1 MIERIQFW
9 GVLLWMIAMLIMAGF
24 AVRAV
29 WSDATRSSDD
39 ATPKDDPTANP
50 DSATSGSNPSGSKA
64 SDVNP

>member
-39 ATPKDDPTANP
+39 ATPDDDPTATP
-50 DSATSGSNPSGSKA
+50 GDSK
-64 SDVNP
+64 